1 MENNQQGGRGI
12 LFDKTFIIIIVI
24 IVIIIIFVCLD
35 MIILVLGRLNL
46 KEFVRIRGERLGE
59 FCLCLMPFHH
69 VEKTSFG
76 EQKPDADTMW
86 IPS

>member
-1 MENNQQGGRGI
+1 MKKGI

-24 IVIIIIFVCLD
+24 VTTIIFVCLD
-35 MIILVLGRLNL
+35 LIILVLGRLNL
-46 KEFVRIRGERLGE
+46 RNFVQLRGERLGG
-59 FCLCLMPFHH
+59 FCLCLMLFHH

-86 IPS
+86 MSS